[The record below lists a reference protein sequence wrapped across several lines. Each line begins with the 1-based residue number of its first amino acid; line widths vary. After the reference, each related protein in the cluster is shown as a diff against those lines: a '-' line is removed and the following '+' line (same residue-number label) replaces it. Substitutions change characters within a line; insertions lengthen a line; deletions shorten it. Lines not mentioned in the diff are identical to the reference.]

1 MEKTKAQNI
10 RSLIENT
17 TSDGKKYSF
26 DTVADIQLIE
36 GRMPEND
43 QEIVLPINYKT
54 SGIFLVTFVIH
65 RPFNSIDTKT
75 IDGTF
80 QVVGYTKEQEGQTIP
95 LYFQMSRL
103 LMRFAMGRIR
113 RINRMLFAGE
123 RY

>member
-1 MEKTKAQNI
+1 
-10 RSLIENT
+10 
-17 TSDGKKYSF
+17 
-26 DTVADIQLIE
+26 
-36 GRMPEND
+36 MPEND

-95 LYFQMSRL
+95 LYFQNEQAIDAFCNGTNSEDKSY
-103 LMRFAMGRIR
+103 A
-113 RINRMLFAGE
+113 FAGE